1 MYGCRLKRQIRK
13 EKKGEAMMNR
23 NNRWFLTVSLVG
35 AICVFVGWGGQ
46 AQSQEKYPTRPI
58 DLIVP
63 YAPGGGTDL
72 AIRIVALYMNK
83 KWGVPVNVLNKPGG
97 NTIPAGLEVF
107 SAKPDGYTLLADGL
121 PSASMLPVVV
131 KNVPF
136 KIMDRSFIAMTTVVS
151 SVMAV
156 PAKHPVN
163 NLKDLEA
170 LAKKD
175 PGNFTW
181 ASMGGVGSA
190 DLNIRQFFMAID
202 LDVTKTKPVMVQGA
216 SQAVTLTAGGHVIL
230 GAITTGTAIP
240 AVKGG
245 LVKGLAIASRERWPD
260 LPEVA
265 TTFEQ
270 GYPGISIEDWK
281 CVSGPPHLPSH
292 VIEVWEKAIQEMVKD
307 SEVGAKFKNIGAR
320 PNYHSSRE
328 TRENV
333 LREMEEIRKLYAG
346 K

>member
-1 MYGCRLKRQIRK
+1 
-13 EKKGEAMMNR
+13 
-23 NNRWFLTVSLVG
+23 
-35 AICVFVGWGGQ
+35 
-46 AQSQEKYPTRPI
+46 
-58 DLIVP
+58 
-63 YAPGGGTDL
+63 
-72 AIRIVALYMNK
+72 
-83 KWGVPVNVLNKPGG
+83 
-97 NTIPAGLEVF
+97 
-107 SAKPDGYTLLADGL
+107 
-121 PSASMLPVVV
+121 MLPVVV

-216 SQAVTLTAGGHVIL
+216 SQAVTLTAGGHVVL

-240 AVKGG
+240 AIKGG
-245 LVKGLAIASRERWPD
+245 LIKGVAIASRERWPD
-260 LPEVA
+260 LPDLA

-292 VIEVWEKAIQEMVKD
+292 VIEIWEKALQEMVKD